1 MAILPYSL
9 NAVTPGIGTG
19 FDLGVEVHGFLAN
32 KFGYEVGLWNGTGS
46 AQNGATKTISDDIH
60 IPSLLYA
67 GRLTYQPKGAMPMTQ
82 GNPKL
87 QHEDKMLIGVS
98 ANYNV
103 ESENESTND
112 FRAGVEFAMLK
123 NRWYI
128 GAEAYYMHIGFTDRQ
143 KIDDTYNYW
152 GGYAQVGYFV
162 HPQMQLGLR
171 YDFFDRNGTT
181 KDGILNMPAATVN
194 YFVPKTNIKLSAMYQ
209 YIGSIVIWTTSVSVP
224 IWLKSCFNMRSEMK
238 KYRKLLVALSFS
250 AALVSCDDG
259 RIYPETVV
267 SSEGKTVILE
277 GVLDGLDSWT
287 SSYRVSIAGFEGAD
301 DEYAD
306 VSKVISA
313 SDVVNGKVNV
323 ELSGIKENVTL
334 VRLCILDRL
343 RKHIVTFSEV
353 DVSKA
358 TEVVKMDVGTIN
370 ISMFNAIQQAF
381 FNTTCANCHGASN
394 RAAAGLYLT
403 EGKSYEALVD
413 VDSKKVEGKK
423 LVETNNANNS
433 VLHMV
438 LNQQKVEGISMD
450 HRDLV
455 SEKNEMTI
463 LPLIDSW
470 INNGAKER

>member
-1 MAILPYSL
+1 MITNKMIFAMVVASMISASAFAETETDEIVNAPQPEVSQASQLNMDNGVIPIADDRGFTLQSNDGSFVFKPYLYLQSTLNFKYYDDEGLDKAYNQDNIANSGFAMPYAIIGFTGKAFGKIDYNVCINAAASGGNVLQQAWIDYAVSPELRFRVGKFKTPFTHAYLTTLGETLFSSLPTSLTAVAILPYSL

-32 KFGYEVGLWNGTGS
+32 KFGYELGLWNGTGS
-46 AQNGATKTISDDIH
+46 GQNGATKTISDDIH

-123 NRWYI
+123 NKWYI

-181 KDGILNMPAATVN
+181 KDGILNMPAATIN

-209 YIGSIVIWTTSVSVP
+209 YIGRT
-224 IWLKSCFNMRSEMK
+224 
-238 KYRKLLVALSFS
+238 
-250 AALVSCDDG
+250 G
-259 RIYPETVV
+259 HETQ
-267 SSEGKTVILE
+267 
-277 GVLDGLDSWT
+277 
-287 SSYRVSIAGFEGAD
+287 
-301 DEYAD
+301 
-306 VSKVISA
+306 
-313 SDVVNGKVNV
+313 
-323 ELSGIKENVTL
+323 
-334 VRLCILDRL
+334 LDR
-343 RKHIVTFSEV
+343 
-353 DVSKA
+353 D
-358 TEVVKMDVGTIN
+358 MDDLGICTHMAQI
-370 ISMFNAIQQAF
+370 MLQYAF
-381 FNTTCANCHGASN
+381 
-394 RAAAGLYLT
+394 
-403 EGKSYEALVD
+403 
-413 VDSKKVEGKK
+413 
-423 LVETNNANNS
+423 
-433 VLHMV
+433 
-438 LNQQKVEGISMD
+438 
-450 HRDLV
+450 
-455 SEKNEMTI
+455 
-463 LPLIDSW
+463 
-470 INNGAKER
+470 